1 MTLRRSHS
9 MVLLCIVARI
19 FFIVELLLKVRGSTH
34 YPKYYRDLVSSSS
47 DSSDDSSD
55 SLQEYL
61 RAKATANK
69 KTLRI
74 TPNHIRTIVPFKTN
88 QNISPH
94 KNTRKLTIDL
104 KAVRQ
109 QEQEE
114 SESEEACFSC
124 FRSVS
129 SPLKT
134 KSSSRLSP
142 LRRYSEAYIS
152 SISSSSSSSD

>member
-1 MTLRRSHS
+1 

-19 FFIVELLLKVRGSTH
+19 LFIIELLLKVRGSTH

-69 KTLRI
+69 KTLRT

-94 KNTRKLTIDL
+94 KNTRKLTTDL

-114 SESEEACFSC
+114 SESEEACDSC

-129 SPLKT
+129 SRTIPLKT
-134 KSSSRLSP
+134 NKSSRLSP